1 MKMKLLAVALSAIG
15 VVGTAHAGAIG
26 QSSLIISNFTFSNAA
41 TGILLDKSQFD
52 FLNIVDTTNLNPT
65 LGAVSNPYSAFSI
78 GGAPLALTT
87 VCAPVACPAA
97 LTAPGPF
104 GNASFPATVD
114 GALASSSL
122 NGAPI
127 TGLVGVVPPV
137 TASTNAV
144 ASRITTGAA
153 NTTSALTLA
162 TTFSFSLA
170 NNLSVIVDF
179 NALLHLLADADTLVN
194 AVAGSAWSINII
206 DRDTGLTVFDWT
218 PDGLAGSITGGTEQ
232 ADDCDLTRVITTFG
246 PGGHAVFDCAAGSHY
261 RATTGLLL
269 AAKTY
274 DLSITHQNQTNV
286 LVQTVPEPSTLLLA
300 GFALACLGAGLRRK
314 SGSDAGT
321 ASSDRSDSLSLSA

>member
-15 VVGTAHAGAIG
+15 AVGSAHAGAIG
-26 QSSLIISNFTFSNAA
+26 QSSLIISNFVFLNAA
-41 TGILLDKSQFD
+41 NNTVLNAGQFD

-65 LGAVSNPYSAFSI
+65 LGAVSNPFTNFSV

-97 LTAPGPF
+97 LTVPGPF

-122 NGAPI
+122 SGAPI
-127 TGLVGVVPPV
+127 TGLAGVVPPV

-162 TTFSFSLA
+162 TTFSFSLL
-170 NNLSVIVDF
+170 NDLSVIVDF
-179 NALLHLLADADTLVN
+179 NGLLHLLADADTLVN
-194 AVAGSAWSINII
+194 AISGSAWSINII
-206 DRDTGLTVFDWT
+206 NRATGLTVFDWT

-232 ADDCDLTRVITTFG
+232 ADDCDLTRVVTAFG
-246 PGGHAVFDCAAGSHY
+246 PGGHAEWNCAAASHY

-269 AAKTY
+269 AANTY

-300 GFALACLGAGLRRK
+300 GFALACLGVGFRRK
-314 SGSDAGT
+314 SGSDT
-321 ASSDRSDSLSLSA
+321 